1 MWYFLRGKRLMARKK
16 REEAKLLGKEI
27 YSGQHFSE
35 VINEL

>member
-1 MWYFLRGKRLMARKK
+1 MARKK